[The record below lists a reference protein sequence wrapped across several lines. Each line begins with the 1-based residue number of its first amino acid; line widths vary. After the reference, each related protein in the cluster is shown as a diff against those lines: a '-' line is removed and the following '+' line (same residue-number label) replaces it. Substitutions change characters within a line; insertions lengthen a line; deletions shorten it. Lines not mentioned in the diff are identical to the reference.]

1 MHVFLRL
8 LAWLPLPVIHALGA
22 GLGLLAWAFSPRLR
36 RDTAANLAQAG
47 LDSAAMRLKAAA
59 ELGKGVAELFPIWL
73 RPLDRALEMV
83 RECRGWEHAEAAVA
97 RGRGVVLLCPHL
109 GSQELAGLY
118 FAPRWPVVAL
128 YRRPRQDWFH
138 ELMLAGRQRGKLS
151 TVEPGVRGVRAMLK
165 ALKQNAFV
173 FILPDQTANKGD
185 GAWMPFFGR
194 QAFMPVLPYRLLEA
208 TGATPLLV
216 YAERL
221 AYGRG
226 FRLWIEPLPDLPAEA
241 DQAGKL
247 VNQRIEAAIRR
258 HPAQY
263 LWNYRIYRYR
273 PDLMPPPPGVI
284 ERKSADDTDERR

>member
-1 MHVFLRL
+1 MRVFFRL
-8 LAWLPLPVIHALGA
+8 FAWLPLPVIHALGA
-22 GLGLLAWAFSPRLR
+22 ATGLLAWLFAPRLR

-47 LDSAAMRLKAAA
+47 LDSGAMRLKAAA
-59 ELGKGVAELFPIWL
+59 ELGKGAAELFPIWL
-73 RPLDRALEMV
+73 RPLDRALGLV
-83 RECRGWEHAEAAVA
+83 RECRGWEHVEAAVA

-109 GSQELAGLY
+109 GSQELAGLC

-138 ELMLAGRQRGKLS
+138 ELMLAGRQRGRLV

-165 ALKQNAFV
+165 ALKRNEFV
-173 FILPDQTANKGD
+173 FILPDQAAAKGE

-194 QAFMPVLPYRLLEA
+194 HAFMPVLPYRLLEA

-221 AYGRG
+221 ALGRG
-226 FRLWIEPLPDLPAEA
+226 YRLWIEPLPALPHEAAEA
-241 DQAGKL
+241 GRL
-247 VNQRIEAAIRR
+247 VNARIEAAIRR

-263 LWNYRIYRYR
+263 LWNYRLYRYR
-273 PDLMPPPPGVI
+273 PDLMPPPPTGG
-284 ERKSADDTDERR
+284 EAA